1 MTRVTRPTRYR
12 DQAAFGMRRPGKAR
26 LDAWY
31 VRVRV
36 RVVPS
41 ESEVK
46 ERLRCS
52 TFKRLQ
58 TAYQTGQD
66 GAFVLNAPPGAGQ
79 NVPTDDTSSHVRIM
93 SSIAHTCTIE
103 CRSFGCGIDPLV
115 LAHRLSAYTPPC
127 LHRAVLWPSRKSVL
141 LAPTAAPGLNLRAV
155 IHSFG

>member
-1 MTRVTRPTRYR
+1 MVCASASRPLRV
-12 DQAAFGMRRPGKAR
+12 
-26 LDAWY
+26 
-31 VRVRV
+31 
-36 RVVPS
+36 
-41 ESEVK
+41 EVK

-66 GAFVLNAPPGAGQ
+66 GAFVLNDPPGAGQ
-79 NVPTDDTSSHVRIM
+79 NIPTDDTSSHVRIM

-115 LAHRLSAYTPPC
+115 LAHRLS